1 MEQILNEFLSLFK
14 EQYIDGNVIQLSI
27 NENFRLIDSYDSLT
41 GMALLVMIQ
50 DNYNLNITEDKWQE
64 LHTVKEVYDYIQ
76 NNV

>member
-27 NENFRLIDSYDSLT
+27 NDNFRLIDSYDSLT